1 MSIPKIKI
9 IVLGD
14 TNVGK
19 TALVEALVKKKFDSD
34 YHCSTIGVEFASKTV
49 KIGDKNTKA
58 YIWDTAGQESYRSL
72 ITNYYRD
79 CHGAIIVFDVTDIK
93 SFRNIKY
100 WRDELRKHNPGKH
113 VEEIIIANKID
124 KASDRIVTKEM
135 IERFCSEEGIQYIE
149 TSAKKLLNTDR
160 YFHILMNNIA
170 AKKYASLQY
179 QNDVVRTQDPQE
191 TLLCKCW

>member
-19 TALVEALVKKKFDSD
+19 TALVEALVKKSFDND

-49 KIGDKNTKA
+49 TIGDVHTKA

-72 ITNYYRD
+72 ITTYYRD
-79 CHGAIIVFDVTDIK
+79 CHGAIIVFDVTNVK

-100 WRDELRKHNPGKH
+100 WRDELRKHNPGKC

-124 KASDRIVTKEM
+124 KTHDRVITKEM
-135 IERFCSEEGIQYIE
+135 IEHFCAEEGLQYLE
-149 TSAKKLLNTDR
+149 TSAKQLLNTDR
-160 YFHILMNNIA
+160 YFQLLMNNIA

-179 QNDVVRTQDPQE
+179 QNDVVKTEDPQE
-191 TLLCKCW
+191 SHLCKCW

>member
-19 TALVEALVKKKFDSD
+19 TALIDALIKKKFDSD
-34 YHCSTIGVEFASKTV
+34 YHCSTIGVEFASKIV
-49 KIGDKNTKA
+49 IMNGKDTKA

-79 CHGAIIVFDVTDIK
+79 CQGAIIVFDVTDIK
-93 SFRNIKY
+93 SFGNLKY
-100 WRDELRKHNPGKH
+100 WRDEVRKYNPGKH

-124 KASDRIVTKEM
+124 KTRERIVTEEM
-135 IERFCSEEGIQYIE
+135 IEHFCSEEGIQYIE
-149 TSAKKLLNTDR
+149 TSAKQLLNTDK
-160 YFHILMNNIA
+160 YFQILINNIA
-170 AKKYASLQY
+170 AKKIASLQY
-179 QNDVVRTQDPQE
+179 QNDVVRTQEPLE
-191 TLLCKCW
+191 SSLCKCW

>member
-1 MSIPKIKI
+1 
-9 IVLGD
+9 
-14 TNVGK
+14 
-19 TALVEALVKKKFDSD
+19 
-34 YHCSTIGVEFASKTV
+34 
-49 KIGDKNTKA
+49 
-58 YIWDTAGQESYRSL
+58 
-72 ITNYYRD
+72 
-79 CHGAIIVFDVTDIK
+79 
-93 SFRNIKY
+93 
-100 WRDELRKHNPGKH
+100 
-113 VEEIIIANKID
+113 
-124 KASDRIVTKEM
+124 M